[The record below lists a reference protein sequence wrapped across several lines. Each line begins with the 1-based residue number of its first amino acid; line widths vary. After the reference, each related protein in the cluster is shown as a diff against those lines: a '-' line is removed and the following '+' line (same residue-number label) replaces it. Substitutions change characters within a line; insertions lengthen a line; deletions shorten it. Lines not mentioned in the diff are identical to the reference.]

1 MTEENIT
8 EKTMTEDN
16 MSEVV
21 NMTKEEKKRVMD
33 FCRSYIP
40 TRLRIARTQN
50 DITVLEKRVNAGDI
64 SAFEKQLI
72 KDNIQYKRDRIEEDR
87 KTLLVF
93 ELAMTDL
100 DRLDLLVFRQLYVEG
115 RRQNEVTDESG
126 TPIGERRVRR
136 IRDRG
141 LEKIG
146 LFLLERIC
154 LISLN

>member
-1 MTEENIT
+1 MTEENNT

-16 MSEVV
+16 MSEVE

-50 DITVLEKRVNAGDI
+50 DITALEKRVNAGDI

-72 KDNIQYKRDRIEEDR
+72 NDNIQYKRDKIEEDR

-115 RRQNEVTDESG
+115 RMQNEVTDESG

-146 LFLLERIC
+146 LFMLERIC
-154 LISLN
+154 LISLY

>member
-1 MTEENIT
+1 MTEENNT

-50 DITVLEKRVNAGDI
+50 DITALEKRVNAGDI

-72 KDNIQYKRDRIEEDR
+72 NDNIQYKRDKIEEDR

-115 RRQNEVTDESG
+115 RMQNEVTDESG

-146 LFLLERIC
+146 LFMLERIC
-154 LISLN
+154 LISLY